1 MKAVA
6 NIAAQLEW
14 AASGSDE
21 VDRVHRFA
29 MAAKECTFTAQD
41 ALALAWNDRGQ
52 RATGRQPGTRRKRET
67 LLRKLERRLARV
79 RAELEQLDTDYRAA
93 GRSDDGR

>member
-1 MKAVA
+1 MAVA

-41 ALALAWNDRGQ
+41 ALSLAWNRGQ

-79 RAELEQLDTDYRAA
+79 RAELEQLDNDYRAA
-93 GRSDDGR
+93 AAGEVRR